1 MNAIRSAAN
10 HAPPVRLSGRDR
22 TRVIRNVVAGRPG
35 VVVAGDQATKYW
47 ITHHVAVGATI
58 RRILSGEVLVWNNP
72 NSLTADG
79 VFLGVPPW

>member
-1 MNAIRSAAN
+1 MPRRSAYPGVTARGLF
-10 HAPPVRLSGRDR
+10 VTWS
-22 TRVIRNVVAGRPG
+22 RVAG

-47 ITHHVAVGATI
+47 ITHHVAVGTI